1 MVGASP
7 TPDLALGGEPLVE
20 ALAEALAE

>member
-7 TPDLALGGEPLVE
+7 VPDLALGGEPLAD
-20 ALAEALAE
+20 ALAEALGR